1 MCFLLSSIF
10 SDCYILSEALQSLVH
25 CLNGRGRMS
34 HRAKSQWGTLGVMMY
49 QSRLTDCDK
58 RTIVVWDAN
67 SRGGCAC
74 VGVLELSVLSAQ
86 FCCKPKTAL
95 KYTVLKKKKM
105 PQPVLWVG
113 LGLWTQAHEPKRQS
127 IYVYQC

>member
-1 MCFLLSSIF
+1 
-10 SDCYILSEALQSLVH
+10 
-25 CLNGRGRMS
+25 MS
-34 HRAKSQWGTLGVMMY
+34 HRAKSQWGTLGAMMY

-58 RTIVVWDAN
+58 CTIVVWDAN

-86 FCCKPKTAL
+86 FCCKPETAL
-95 KYTVLKKKKM
+95 KYTALKKKTM

-113 LGLWTQAHEPKRQS
+113 LGLWTQAH
-127 IYVYQC
+127 

>member
-1 MCFLLSSIF
+1 
-10 SDCYILSEALQSLVH
+10 
-25 CLNGRGRMS
+25 MS
-34 HRAKSQWGTLGVMMY
+34 HRAKSQWGTLGAMMY

-58 RTIVVWDAN
+58 CTIVVWDAN

-95 KYTVLKKKKM
+95 KYTALKKKTM
-105 PQPVLWVG
+105 PQPVL
-113 LGLWTQAHEPKRQS
+113 
-127 IYVYQC
+127 